1 MMTQTVTLDGN
12 TISSSEVMA
21 AVNGDAIIELTEGA
35 WNRIITA
42 RNTIDEILESGEIV
56 YGINT
61 GFGSLVN
68 TKIAPEQLQEL
79 QLNLVRS
86 HATGLGDLMEIN
98 AVRAMMIAR
107 INSFAKG
114 FSGVHPNVVQ
124 QLIDFVNLRI
134 TPCVPRIGSLGA
146 SGDLAPLSHMALALI
161 GEGNV
166 IDDDGNIQDTQDA
179 LTANGLIPVELHAK
193 DGLSL
198 INGTSQMLSYSVLSL
213 DILDNLLPIADVI
226 YCASLDA
233 YQGTMK
239 PTDTRVHDA
248 RPHPGQLTVAKR
260 IREIISDSI
269 IQQSNMAYKKVQDPY
284 SFRCAP
290 QVHGAVY
297 EALLGM
303 QSTIYIELN
312 STTDNPLVF
321 ADAPKLSD
329 RIVSQGN
336 FHGEILSLCADRM
349 SLALFE
355 LGSISER
362 RMDQLL
368 DSSKS
373 GLTPFLAADS
383 GLESGL
389 MIVQYSAG
397 AALAELH
404 GHAAPRS
411 AFSTST
417 SAGQEDHVSMG
428 ATACWNL
435 YQACT
440 RISEVLACE
449 LLIASEAL
457 SQREQ
462 QSSAIVNSLMKL
474 VRNIAP
480 ILDGDRTTSA
490 EINKIAKHLRD
501 GAWLARIEAENH
513 KLSR

>member
-1 MMTQTVTLDGN
+1 MD
-12 TISSSEVMA
+12 
-21 AVNGDAIIELTEGA
+21 
-35 WNRIITA
+35 
-42 RNTIDEILESGEIV
+42 
-56 YGINT
+56 
-61 GFGSLVN
+61 
-68 TKIAPEQLQEL
+68 
-79 QLNLVRS
+79 
-86 HATGLGDLMEIN
+86 
-98 AVRAMMIAR
+98 
-107 INSFAKG
+107 
-114 FSGVHPNVVQ
+114 
-124 QLIDFVNLRI
+124 
-134 TPCVPRIGSLGA
+134 
-146 SGDLAPLSHMALALI
+146 
-161 GEGNV
+161 
-166 IDDDGNIQDTQDA
+166 
-179 LTANGLIPVELHAK
+179 
-193 DGLSL
+193 
-198 INGTSQMLSYSVLSL
+198 
-213 DILDNLLPIADVI
+213 
-226 YCASLDA
+226 
-233 YQGTMK
+233 
-239 PTDTRVHDA
+239 
-248 RPHPGQLTVAKR
+248 
-260 IREIISDSI
+260 
-269 IQQSNMAYKKVQDPY
+269 YKKVQDPY

-336 FHGEILSLCADRM
+336 FHGEILALCADRM

-404 GHAAPRS
+404 GHAAPRT

-457 SQREQ
+457 SQRDQ
-462 QSSAIVNSLMKL
+462 QSSPIVNSLIKL
-474 VRNIAP
+474 VRN
-480 ILDGDRTTSA
+480 
-490 EINKIAKHLRD
+490 
-501 GAWLARIEAENH
+501 
-513 KLSR
+513 LSLIHI

>member
-1 MMTQTVTLDGN
+1 
-12 TISSSEVMA
+12 
-21 AVNGDAIIELTEGA
+21 
-35 WNRIITA
+35 
-42 RNTIDEILESGEIV
+42 
-56 YGINT
+56 
-61 GFGSLVN
+61 
-68 TKIAPEQLQEL
+68 
-79 QLNLVRS
+79 
-86 HATGLGDLMEIN
+86 
-98 AVRAMMIAR
+98 
-107 INSFAKG
+107 
-114 FSGVHPNVVQ
+114 
-124 QLIDFVNLRI
+124 
-134 TPCVPRIGSLGA
+134 
-146 SGDLAPLSHMALALI
+146 MALALI

-166 IDDDGNIQDTQDA
+166 IDDEGNIHDTHDA

-233 YQGTMK
+233 YQGTMR
-239 PTDTRVHDA
+239 PTDTRVHNA

-260 IREIISDSI
+260 IREIIADST
-269 IQQSNMAYKKVQDPY
+269 IQQSNMDYKKVQDPY

-336 FHGEILSLCADRM
+336 FHGEILALCADRM

-404 GHAAPRS
+404 GHAAPRT

-435 YQACT
+435 YL
-440 RISEVLACE
+440 S
-449 LLIASEAL
+449 LIH
-457 SQREQ
+457 
-462 QSSAIVNSLMKL
+462 I
-474 VRNIAP
+474 
-480 ILDGDRTTSA
+480 
-490 EINKIAKHLRD
+490 
-501 GAWLARIEAENH
+501 
-513 KLSR
+513 